1 MASVKITDLTAYTDA
16 ASTDVL
22 PIVDVSNNVTKKISI
37 STLLKA
43 TPLGS
48 AAAPAIAIDGDPNTG
63 IYSLGADQL
72 AVSTAGTGR
81 LFIDSSGRVGIGTGS
96 PGSQGGQKLTVSD
109 GFIAVSTNFSSA
121 TSGELRF
128 IGRPDGINYNW
139 AGIRTISDVNMNQ
152 GVLAFFTSTNN
163 TSGES
168 STERLRIDSS
178 GRLLVGSSTAR
189 SLYGQTGVLQTEGT
203 GYASSGVNI
212 ILNNASTAGPLLM
225 LGKSRG
231 SANGSNTI
239 VQNGD
244 TLGEIYFCGADG
256 TDLDTPGAGI
266 RAMIDGVPGSDDMP
280 CRLEF
285 STTADGASSPTERM
299 RISSTGIVTLQT
311 PTNADGLN
319 IGTQSKVCTDKIIF
333 TTSAYYVVNGS
344 AIGVILSTGST
355 AWAASSDER
364 LKTDLEPITDG
375 LEKVGALRAVT
386 GKYISDEEGVRR
398 SFLIAQ
404 DVQAVLPEAVSIGE
418 DEDETLSLRYTEVVP
433 LLVAALKEA
442 KERIETLEAKV
453 AALEAA

>member
-81 LFIDSSGRVGIGTGS
+81 LF
-96 PGSQGGQKLTVSD
+96 
-109 GFIAVSTNFSSA
+109 
-121 TSGELRF
+121 
-128 IGRPDGINYNW
+128 
-139 AGIRTISDVNMNQ
+139 
-152 GVLAFFTSTNN
+152 
-163 TSGES
+163 
-168 STERLRIDSS
+168 IDSS

-256 TDLDTPGAGI
+256 TDLDTPGASI
-266 RAMIDGVPGSDDMP
+266 RAVVDGAPGSDDMP